1 MSHLEPLLREMV
13 EANASDLFLAEGKPP
28 AWRVDGMV
36 AVTLHPASTHDE
48 LASLMSSTLLPA
60 QLETFRAKG
69 DIDVGVAV
77 GDLGRFR
84 FHFHLY
90 RGLLGAAVRAVPSG
104 QMLFEELGLPASLRA
119 LAELPRGLVLVT
131 GSTGSG
137 KSTTLAAM
145 VHHIN
150 RTSSKHIVTLEDPI
164 EFVHE
169 DLLSVVTQREV
180 GSDTPDFTSGL
191 RNVLRESPDVI
202 LVGEMRDAETMAIA
216 LSAAMTGHLVLS
228 SLHTIDTTQTLQ
240 RVLSYFPEHMRGQ
253 IAMDLSLSLQGIV
266 AQRLVPR
273 ADERGRVPAIEL
285 LLGTPPIR
293 RLIREQRVD
302 EIADAMAQDT
312 NMETF
317 DQSLVK
323 LHQSGVITAEVGTA
337 NASQPDE
344 FTLVTHGVGR
354 GAPILAGEPD
364 TRLPQRLD
372 IHKLLKV
379 AIRANASDLH
389 IIAGRPPMFRVNG
402 ELRPLEGVPELS
414 PAMTRKL
421 VLSLFNHAQR
431 ERFDLEHELDFAM
444 TLGGG
449 GGHRFRVNA
458 HVQRGTTAAA
468 IRLIPSTIPDVG
480 VLGLPT
486 LVPDLALRQQGLV
499 LVTGPTGSGKS
510 TTLAAM
516 IHLINV
522 RRNCHIVTLE
532 DPIEFVHENR
542 MATIEQREIGVDSK
556 SFGAA
561 LKYILRQDP
570 DVILVGELRDTET
583 IAAAL
588 TAAET
593 GHLVLATLH
602 SNDASQTVDRI
613 IDVFPS
619 SQQSQIR
626 VQFAAELLA
635 VISQRLLPRADGAGR
650 VAAFEVMVANTAV
663 RRLIRD
669 AKTYQL
675 NTTIETSAAEGMIS
689 LEKSLTQ
696 LVRSGLVTAEAASR
710 HLHQPI
716 KLQRVVHE
724 LVRAERAQRE
734 AKKATT
740 PQSEMRSKNV
750 LQPSREACIGS
761 PGPLQ
766 LHPPPQDMFVTSVGA
781 KDGTESRMGEGVK
794 CAKRPRG

>member
-1 MSHLEPLLREMV
+1 MSDLGQLLREMV

-28 AWRVDGMV
+28 AWRVDGAV
-36 AVTLHPASTHDE
+36 SVTLHPTTSRDALET
-48 LASLMSSTLLPA
+48 LMQNVLTPA
-60 QLETFRAKG
+60 QIELFRSKG
-69 DIDVGVAV
+69 DIDVGVGV
-77 GDLGRFR
+77 DDLGRFR

-90 RGLLGAAVRAVPSG
+90 RGLIGAAVRAVPSG
-104 QMLFEELGLPASLRA
+104 QLLFEELSLPSSLRS
-119 LAELPRGLVLVT
+119 LAELPRGLILVT
-131 GSTGSG
+131 GATGSG

-145 VHHIN
+145 IHHIN
-150 RTSSKHIVTLEDPI
+150 RTCSKHIVTLEDPI

-253 IAMDLSLSLQGIV
+253 VATDLSLSLQAIV
-266 AQRLVPR
+266 AQRLVNR
-273 ADERGRVPAIEL
+273 ADERGRVPALEL
-285 LLGTPPIR
+285 LLASPAIR

-302 EIADAMAQDT
+302 EIVDAMAQDSA
-312 NMETF
+312 METF

-323 LHQSGVITAEVGTA
+323 LHQSGVISAEVGAA
-337 NASQPDE
+337 NATHPDE
-344 FTLVTHGVGR
+344 FNLATHGLGR
-354 GAPILAGEPD
+354 GAPIVGGEHD
-364 TRLPQRLD
+364 VRLPARLD

-389 IIAGRPPMFRVNG
+389 LIAGRPPMFRVNG
-402 ELRPLEGVPELS
+402 ELRPLDGVPELS
-414 PAMTRKL
+414 PEMTRKL

-431 ERFDLEHELDFAM
+431 ERFDLEHELDFAV
-444 TLGGG
+444 TLT

-458 HVQRGTTAAA
+458 HTQRGTTAAA
-468 IRLIPSTIPDVG
+468 IRLIPSVIPDVG
-480 VLGLPT
+480 TLGLPP
-486 LVPDLALRQQGLV
+486 LIPELALRQQGLV

-542 MATIEQREIGVDSK
+542 LATIEQREIGIDSK
-556 SFGAA
+556 SFAAA

-570 DVILVGELRDTET
+570 DVILIGELRDTET

-593 GHLVLATLH
+593 GHLLLATLH
-602 SNDASQTVDRI
+602 SNDAPQTIDRI
-613 IDVFPS
+613 IDVFPPY
-619 SQQSQIR
+619 QQSQIR
-626 VQFAAELLA
+626 VQLASELLA
-635 VISQRLLPRADGAGR
+635 VIAQRLVPRADGSGR
-650 VAAFEVMVANTAV
+650 VAAFEVMIANTAV

-669 AKTYQL
+669 SKSFQIT
-675 NTTIETSAAEGMIS
+675 TTIETSAAEGMIT
-689 LEKSLTQ
+689 LDKSLTN
-696 LVRSGLVTAEAASR
+696 LVRAGVVTAEAAAR
-710 HLHQPI
+710 HMHQPM
-716 KLQRVVHE
+716 K
-724 LVRAERAQRE
+724 
-734 AKKATT
+734 
-740 PQSEMRSKNV
+740 
-750 LQPSREACIGS
+750 
-761 PGPLQ
+761 
-766 LHPPPQDMFVTSVGA
+766 
-781 KDGTESRMGEGVK
+781 
-794 CAKRPRG
+794 